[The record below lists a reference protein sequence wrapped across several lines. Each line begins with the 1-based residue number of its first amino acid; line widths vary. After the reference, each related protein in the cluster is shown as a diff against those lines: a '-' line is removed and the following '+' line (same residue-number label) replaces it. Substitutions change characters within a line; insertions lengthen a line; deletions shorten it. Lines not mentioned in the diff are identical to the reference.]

1 MMGFV
6 KGKSFLEIH
15 AGNRIPQQILGTPA
29 YITLYQI
36 GFQRGKAVGQA
47 GMVNRGGNGGITI
60 GQGSI
65 KIKEDQGR
73 Q

>member
-36 GFQRGKAVGQA
+36 GFQGERPWAKRVWLTEAVMA
-47 GMVNRGGNGGITI
+47 G
-60 GQGSI
+60 
-65 KIKEDQGR
+65 
-73 Q
+73 